1 MRGIRGVLDDIGTSL
16 EENQGLTAGIG
27 AIAGAS
33 LAIATERYGVDPD
46 PATFAISVDQAR
58 ASLLSALALVFAGLG
73 IVLALTSLTAGN
85 MASKFSPRLLRMMLR
100 SSGNKWVLG
109 TFSLTASYIITSQI
123 LLQGSAGEALAPPM
137 IMWIGVL
144 LLVITGVMILWYING
159 TLQSLRVDQAIRWI
173 GRRIVW
179 AMTAHEYELRHD
191 VVVDHI
197 DVRRPAEATD
207 LIAPDDGYVVRVD
220 TGRLHRLVAESGGC
234 VVIETGTGRPV
245 IRGEPIGWV
254 SAQPPIPNDD
264 VADCLT
270 IATSRDPETDVGYT
284 INVLVDIAL
293 MALSPAVNDPRTGV
307 ECTEA
312 LTQIFAEMSR
322 RNPGIRTRQR
332 SDGSHCV
339 VVEEDTMG
347 DHLDAAGRQ
356 ILLYGSGDRT
366 VTAALLRLGREGERF
381 AGSDRDRQLA
391 HAFAQDV
398 EAARAAG
405 ASSEGRAW

>member
-16 EENQGLTAGIG
+16 EENQGLTAVVG
-27 AIAGAS
+27 AIAGGF

-46 PATFAISVDQAR
+46 PATFAVSVDQAR

-100 SSGNKWVLG
+100 GSGNKWVLG

-123 LLQGSAGEALAPPM
+123 LLRGRAGDTLAPPVTM
-137 IMWIGVL
+137 SVGVL
-144 LLVITGVMILWYING
+144 LLVITGVMIVWYING

-220 TGRLHRLVAESGGC
+220 TGRLHRLMAEPGAC
-234 VVIETGTGRPV
+234 VVIETGTGKPV
-245 IRGEPIGWV
+245 IRGESIGWV
-254 SAQPPIPNDD
+254 SAQPPVPTDD

-270 IATSRDPETDVGYT
+270 IARSRDPDNDIGYT
-284 INVLVDIAL
+284 ISVLVDIAL

-312 LTQIFAEMSR
+312 LTEVSR
-322 RNPGIRTRQR
+322 RDVTPGSRDPDPAAQRRLALRRRPGRHHGRPPGRRGTTDPALRQR
-332 SDGSHCV
+332 
-339 VVEEDTMG
+339 
-347 DHLDAAGRQ
+347 
-356 ILLYGSGDRT
+356 
-366 VTAALLRLGREGERF
+366 
-381 AGSDRDRQLA
+381 
-391 HAFAQDV
+391 
-398 EAARAAG
+398 
-405 ASSEGRAW
+405 